1 LSPLFFFAPV
11 ILSRA
16 ALYTFGVVGS
26 LSYVG
31 ATAKTDKFLYLG
43 APLLAGVTV
52 VVLSGLAPM
61 ALPLGMRSLA
71 ITEGLWLYGGLIVYG
86 GRVLYE

>member
-1 LSPLFFFAPV
+1 MVCRSRCYAARANPLPPSSTPSPHL
-11 ILSRA
+11 L
-16 ALYTFGVVGS
+16 G
-26 LSYVG
+26 YV
-31 ATAKTDKFLYLG
+31 
-43 APLLAGVTV
+43 PLLGEPLLVGVTV